1 MMKKDPFSG
10 LSAQD
15 AFRLMNIMDDKKRR
29 EKEERERYDKA
40 IKSGAGLMTGLLTE
54 FARSQP
60 IESGIYSVHAEK
72 DGNYV
77 WDIEGRSKE
86 DGARLTLWKNHGG
99 DNQRF
104 YFHFQRTGPFSGYYA
119 IFCVHSWKVLDC
131 QYSSKAPET
140 IIWQYSHN
148 ATQAQQWLIEKED
161 KHVVTIKNIASENMV
176 DIPGGDVKNGAR
188 LWMYPRNGTI
198 AQKFYLIC
206 HERGARW

>member
-77 WDIEGRSKE
+77 WDI
-86 DGARLTLWKNHGG
+86 
-99 DNQRF
+99 
-104 YFHFQRTGPFSGYYA
+104 
-119 IFCVHSWKVLDC
+119 
-131 QYSSKAPET
+131 
-140 IIWQYSHN
+140 
-148 ATQAQQWLIEKED
+148 
-161 KHVVTIKNIASENMV
+161 
-176 DIPGGDVKNGAR
+176 
-188 LWMYPRNGTI
+188 
-198 AQKFYLIC
+198 
-206 HERGARW
+206 